1 MTQMARRRRAPLLA
15 PLFAML
21 AAQLAGCV
29 ILSDE
34 ARRSAGRAATDRS
47 AATPAPVDSAP
58 LALDEQP
65 ATAMPLPGVDD
76 PTRAARF
83 TATTLQ
89 SELLAFADRY
99 LEAIAEAADR
109 SAEAAADV
117 TERAGFKQT
126 KVVYVTAAIT
136 TVTEPEPL
144 RVMRDLL
151 VLLRLQRMVW
161 EDQRHP
167 WAAPGNAARMA
178 QALKILEDQIE
189 KLAALVFDAQDIAG
203 IQSLVQQ
210 WHAANPDRRYVAFVR
225 FHDLEDSA
233 LKQRFDAR
241 LRRGGLLAPVTKAAD
256 ELEQMR
262 RVAERALF
270 LANHMPMLL
279 EWQAE
284 AYLHGALELPEVQS
298 LTANFDRFTGT
309 TAELSTLVGLL
320 PDQIAR
326 ERAEAL
332 TALAALVRRERME
345 AIAQLGE
352 VLRAERA
359 ALIADVNGSAG
370 QLTPLAAHL
379 AQATGGLR
387 DSLTLLNT
395 WQAGSSDSNFDL
407 ARFDTTI
414 TGLVQLTGDARTLVE
429 ALQGTLAAGD
439 GAAAGVDRLDR
450 LLQAHERRL
459 FGYALAIAVVCGSF
473 LIGTALLLRRRPGA

>member
-1 MTQMARRRRAPLLA
+1 MIRVV
-15 PLFAML
+15 L
-21 AAQLAGCV
+21 AAVLALPLTGCV

-34 ARRSAGRAATDRS
+34 AKRETAGAS
-47 AATPAPVDSAP
+47 V
-58 LALDEQP
+58 EQASSGE
-65 ATAMPLPGVDD
+65 ATADYTPLKLDDRPAAGMPLPGVDD
-76 PTRAARF
+76 PSRAARF

-99 LEAIAEAADR
+99 LEAVAEATDR
-109 SAEAAADV
+109 SAEAATDAS
-117 TERAGFKQT
+117 ERAGFKQT

-161 EDQRHP
+161 EARGHP
-167 WAAPGNAARMA
+167 WAAHENAVRMA
-178 QALKILEDQIE
+178 RALAILEAQLD
-189 KLAALVFDAQDIAG
+189 KLAALVFTPQDIAA
-203 IQSLVQQ
+203 IRTLVEH
-210 WHAANPDRRYVAFVR
+210 WRAANPQRRYVAFVR

-233 LKQRFDAR
+233 LKQQFEAR

-309 TAELSTLVGLL
+309 TAELSALVGAL
-320 PDQIAR
+320 PDQVAR
-326 ERAEAL
+326 ERAAAL
-332 TALAALVRRERME
+332 TDLAALVQRERSA
-345 AIAQLGE
+345 AIEQLAE
-352 VLRAERA
+352 VLRQERT
-359 ALIADVNGSAG
+359 ALLADLNGSAG

-387 DSLTLLNT
+387 DSLTLLT
-395 WQAGSSDSNFDL
+395 DWQAGSDGADFDL
-407 ARFDTTI
+407 ARFDSTVS
-414 TGLVQLTGDARTLVE
+414 GLTQLTGDAKTLVTALE
-429 ALQGTLAAGD
+429 AALAAGA
-439 GAAAGVDRLDR
+439 GASAGVAQIDR

-459 FGYALAIAVVCGSF
+459 FGYALALVVVFGSF
-473 LIGTALLLRRRPGA
+473 LLGSVLLLRRRPGA

>member
-1 MTQMARRRRAPLLA
+1 MTTAARRLRAPLAALLA
-15 PLFAML
+15 V
-21 AAQLAGCV
+21 QLSGCV

-34 ARRSAGRAATDRS
+34 ARRASTDRS
-47 AATPAPVDSAP
+47 TDTAPATASAP
-58 LALDEQP
+58 LVLDDRP
-65 ATAMPLPGVDD
+65 AAGMPLPGVDD
-76 PTRAARF
+76 PTRAVRF

-109 SAEAAADV
+109 SAEAAADA

-144 RVMRDLL
+144 RVLRDLL

-167 WAAPGNAARMA
+167 WAAPDNAARMA
-178 QALKILEDQIE
+178 TALMILEGQIE
-189 KLAALVFDAQDIAG
+189 KLAALVFDAQDIDG
-203 IQSLVQQ
+203 IQALVQR

-225 FHDLEDSA
+225 FHDLEDSK
-233 LKQRFDAR
+233 LKQRFEAR
-241 LRRGGLLAPVTKAAD
+241 LRRGGLLAPVTKAVD

-284 AYLHGALELPEVQS
+284 AYLHGALELPEVQT
-298 LTANFDRFTGT
+298 LTTNFDRFTGT
-309 TAELSTLVGLL
+309 TAELSALVGAL

-326 ERAEAL
+326 ERAAAL
-332 TALAALVRRERME
+332 TALAALVRQERVE

-352 VLRAERA
+352 VLSAERA

-387 DSLTLLNT
+387 DSLTLLNDL
-395 WQAGSSDSNFDL
+395 QNGAGESDFDL
-407 ARFDTTI
+407 ARFDDTV
-414 TGLVQLTGDARTLVE
+414 TGLAQLTGDAKTLVE
-429 ALQGTLAAGD
+429 ALQAALATGD

-459 FGYALAIAVVCGSF
+459 FSYALAIAVVCGAF
-473 LIGTALLLRRRPGA
+473 LIGAALLLRRRPGA